1 MASIW
6 PRLKSTH
13 PGLGRVERLDDWNA
27 AETFECYGLQIGV
40 KVSKRGVLGELRAFF
55 PPGWRKSNAV
65 LVDRLYSVRIA
76 AGDKSPFHLLY
87 ANGKRIA
94 RSRTLKTIFDWF
106 ESDLHHFV
114 AEANE
119 GRIFVHAGVVGWK
132 GRAIV
137 MPGRSY
143 SGKSTL
149 VAELVRQGATYYS
162 DEFAVLDSRG
172 RVHPWARQLAIR
184 ENGAAGKGTRY
195 PVEAF
200 GGKAGTRPL
209 PIALVVAFLY
219 YQRGASCR
227 LTRLSPG
234 NGVMAL
240 LEHTVA
246 VRQKPELA
254 LPILRLVASRVPCF
268 EGVRGEAKG
277 TAGTLLHDFGSLVI
291 QE

>member
-6 PRLKSTH
+6 PSLKSAH
-13 PGLGRVERLDDWNA
+13 LGLGRIERLDWKA

-55 PPGWRKSNAV
+55 PPGWSRSSSV
-65 LVDRLYSVRIA
+65 LVDRLYSVRIGA
-76 AGDKSPFHLLY
+76 ADRSQFHLLY

-94 RSRTLKTIFDWF
+94 RSRTLKAIFDWF

-119 GRIFVHAGVVGWK
+119 GRVFVHAGVVGWK

-137 MPGRSY
+137 LPGRSY

-162 DEFAVLDSRG
+162 DEFAVLDSLG

-209 PIALVVAFLY
+209 PIALIVAFLY
-219 YQRGASCR
+219 QRGAGCR
-227 LTRLSPG
+227 LARLSPG
-234 NGVMAL
+234 GGVMAL

-246 VRQKPELA
+246 IRQKPDLA